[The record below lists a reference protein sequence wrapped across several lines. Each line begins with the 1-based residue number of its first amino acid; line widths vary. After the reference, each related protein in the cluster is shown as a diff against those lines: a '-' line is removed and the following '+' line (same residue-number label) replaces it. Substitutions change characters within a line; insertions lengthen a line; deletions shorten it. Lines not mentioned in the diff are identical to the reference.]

1 MAGIGYLFGAISLVV
16 KAALGYNQRQVA
28 VLGDAK
34 DLRDCFGFF
43 AGLFNA
49 LCLFT
54 VWETAARTRCMRE
67 AVRRARCTRQ
77 AGAGH
82 RRRDRPH
89 PTASLGGADAGEH
102 ARGSLHGALER
113 RGACLLLIEDDRA
126 LLAPTHCVAHDL
138 GGAQRHVEHGQSAL
152 QAVEWQLLHHVEH
165 RRDAAHAGHRLLVE
179 EEARPQRAASEV
191 TLPSVSWNRMKR
203 STTYHSWL
211 ATDYVFIY
219 VSRLDETIYTTR
231 QLNQSIVRDL
241 SIQQSRIYHF
251 YL

>member
-1 MAGIGYLFGAISLVV
+1 LAQSDEDSSGERLKTFCTNRWLVFVAAMWMQYMAGIGYLFGAISLVV

-138 GGAQRHVEHGQSAL
+138 DGAQRHVEHGQCPSGG
-152 QAVEWQLLHHVEH
+152 
-165 RRDAAHAGHRLLVE
+165 RM
-179 EEARPQRAASEV
+179 AASPPRR
-191 TLPSVSWNRMKR
+191 T
-203 STTYHSWL
+203 ST
-211 ATDYVFIY
+211 
-219 VSRLDETIYTTR
+219 
-231 QLNQSIVRDL
+231 
-241 SIQQSRIYHF
+241 
-251 YL
+251 